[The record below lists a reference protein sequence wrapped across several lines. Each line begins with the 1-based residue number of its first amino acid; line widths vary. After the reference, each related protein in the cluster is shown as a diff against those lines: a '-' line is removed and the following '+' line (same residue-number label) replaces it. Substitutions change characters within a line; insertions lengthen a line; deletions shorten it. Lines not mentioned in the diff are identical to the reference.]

1 MSASPEAAPKLSVV
15 VVVHA
20 MRRQAMNTLHSLSV
34 GYQRGVRAEDYEVV
48 VVENR
53 SAENLDPAE
62 VEALPGRFR
71 YSLRDEPG
79 VSPAAAINAGLALA
93 RGEVVGLMI
102 DGARLVSPGVLELV
116 LMAGRMDAGAVV
128 AVPGYQIGPTM
139 QHLDPAHDEAA
150 DRALLAQAG
159 WPASGYGVF
168 RVSSMSWANQGGWL
182 RPFMECNCLFAPRAI
197 LRDGGDADERFD
209 LPGGGA
215 LNLHMWRRAVLHA
228 RARLVV
234 LPGEGS
240 FHQAHGGV
248 STTSRPDREAML
260 DKIRQQLDEIAGEPF
275 AAPDVAPLL
284 LGAIPPEAAPFLLFS
299 AERFGRWSGKVRGPH
314 LVEASFETARAAVRR
329 RGPDR
334 DPERGA
340 ASDAPRPAAASSD
353 ATRPT
358 HPDANRATGAPG
370 AAPHERT
377 TP

>member
-1 MSASPEAAPKLSVV
+1 
-15 VVVHA
+15 
-20 MRRQAMNTLHSLSV
+20 
-34 GYQRGVRAEDYEVV
+34 
-48 VVENR
+48 
-53 SAENLDPAE
+53 
-62 VEALPGRFR
+62 
-71 YSLRDEPG
+71 
-79 VSPAAAINAGLALA
+79 
-93 RGEVVGLMI
+93 MI

-128 AVPGYQIGPTM
+128 AVPGYQIGPAM
-139 QHLDPAHDEAA
+139 QHLDPAHDEAT
-150 DRALLAQAG
+150 DRALLARAG

-168 RVSSMSWANQGGWL
+168 RVSSMSWANQAGWL
-182 RPFMECNCLFAPRAI
+182 RAFMECNCLFAPRDI
-197 LRDGGDADERFD
+197 LRDGGCADERFD

-215 LNLHMWRRAVLHA
+215 LNLHIWRQAVLHP

-248 STTSRPDREAML
+248 TTAARPDRDAML
-260 DKIRQQLDEIAGEPF
+260 EAIRRQLDEISGEPF
-275 AAPDVAPLL
+275 AAPAVTPLL
-284 LGAIPPEAAPFLLFS
+284 LGEVPPEAALFLLFS
-299 AERFGRWSGKVRGPH
+299 AERFGRWSRKVRGPP
-314 LVEASFETARAAVRR
+314 LVEASFETPREATRR
-329 RGPDR
+329 RNPDR